1 MTRISLRD
9 LSKTLLV
16 LIILSFASCA
26 RNHSE
31 ASSFRIVG
39 LNGEPGQVQTRMPEL
54 NARMLESQGRTVPSQ
69 EFSQAQQVQQ
79 APQNQQYKASPNAD
93 FGSETKSSM
102 QVDQGKPVY
111 NLSKNEAPKN
121 EQPSDSLTSF
131 GAAEDKDAEI
141 QIDLDETNKSEK
153 KSGKKMKLKSGK
165 AMVSKPDEEENL
177 EVKGARKGIF
187 VQTGSFSAEENAKQD
202 FAKVKKYGKGRIDE
216 VEVGDKKVYRV
227 VIGPYPNTTKAKA
240 VVHKIKSA
248 GHDAIVVKNK

>member
-54 NARMLESQGRTVPSQ
+54 NARMLESQGRAVPSQ
-69 EFSQAQQVQQ
+69 EFSQVQQ
-79 APQNQQYKASPNAD
+79 AQQNQQYKASPNAD

-111 NLSKNEAPKN
+111 NLSKNEVTKN
-121 EQPSDSLTSF
+121 DQPSDSLTSV
-131 GAAEDKDAEI
+131 GAAEYKDAEI

-165 AMVSKPDEEENL
+165 AMVSKSDEEENL

-227 VIGPYPNTTKAKA
+227 VIGPYPNTTKAKS